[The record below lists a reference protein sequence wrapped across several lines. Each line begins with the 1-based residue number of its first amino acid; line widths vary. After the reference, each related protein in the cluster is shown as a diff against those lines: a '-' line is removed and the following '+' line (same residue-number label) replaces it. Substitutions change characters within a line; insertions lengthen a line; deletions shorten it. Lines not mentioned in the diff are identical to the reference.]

1 MGLAQGTVAF
11 DYTVTTTFGKG
22 LTLWGAVEAVSGDSL
37 ALWSLVV
44 TVFNQAFFF
53 EAIATVFGDS
63 LALWGFI
70 VAIFNQA
77 FFFKTVAAVFS
88 QGLALW
94 RAVGTIGRYGLAEHR
109 VARFDLRSCLIGSG
123 QSESSAG

>member
-1 MGLAQGTVAF
+1 MGSAQGTVAF
-11 DYTVTTTFGKG
+11 DDAVTTTFGKR
-22 LTLWGAVEAVSGDSL
+22 LTLWGAFEAVSGNSL
-37 ALWSLVV
+37 ALWRLVV

-53 EAIATVFGDS
+53 EAVATVFGYS

-77 FFFKTVAAVFS
+77 FFFKTIAAVFS

-109 VARFDLRSCLIGSG
+109 VAGFDLRSRLIGSG
-123 QSESSAG
+123 QGESSAG